1 MTKNNF
7 DIGEW
12 FSEKENRNI
21 FFKFMIGLNLIAF
34 SALLFVTADGSGA
47 LYEVLKPSDNTF
59 NYTLVDQYENT
70 ALDATHDNAIIIEA
84 ILLNEYFEEIG
95 DVEKIYLSEKFM
107 YNNLV
112 NGERISIRY
121 VQQFFEDEYIHSVA
135 QYRNSDTMAILHFN
149 S

>member
-12 FSEKENRNI
+12 FSKKENRNK
-21 FFKFMIGLNLIAF
+21 FFKLMIGLNLIAF

-47 LYEVLKPSDNTF
+47 FYEVLKPSEITF
-59 NYTLVDQYENT
+59 NYTLVNQYENT
-70 ALDATHDNAIIIEA
+70 ALDATYDNAIIIEV
-84 ILLNEYFEEIG
+84 IPLNAKFEEIG
-95 DVEKIYLSEKFM
+95 DVEKIYLSEKFR

-121 VQQFFEDEYIHSVA
+121 VQQKFEDEYIHSVA
-135 QYRNSDTMAILHFN
+135 QYRNSDTMAILSFN